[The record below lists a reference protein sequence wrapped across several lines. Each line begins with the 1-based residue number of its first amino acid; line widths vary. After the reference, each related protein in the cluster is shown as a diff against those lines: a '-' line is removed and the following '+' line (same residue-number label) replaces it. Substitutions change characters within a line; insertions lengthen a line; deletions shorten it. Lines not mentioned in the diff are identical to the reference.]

1 MKKVSVVESEK
12 DGLRIFTG
20 KTRVKTTLRGKEI
33 LKSEIEELLR
43 R

>member
-1 MKKVSVVESEK
+1 MSVVESKKE
-12 DGLRIFTG
+12 GLRIFTG
-20 KTRVKTTLRGKEI
+20 KTRVKFTLRGKES